1 MSQTTLN
8 HEATVEVV
16 NLRTCKD
23 FGTRVGDVRIDRAT
37 KWGNPFKISNGCS
50 RSQSIFLYENYFVKH
65 LLKDIEELRGARRL
79 GCWCKPLNCHGTV
92 ILDAIEREF
101 GGVRIDRFTLMQND

>member
-1 MSQTTLN
+1 MI
-8 HEATVEVV
+8 EVV
-16 NLRTCKD
+16 NMRNCRD
-23 FGTRVGDVRIDRAT
+23 FGTKEGDVRIDRAT
-37 KWGNPFKISNGCS
+37 KWGNPYKLSKTRS
-50 RSQSIFLYENYFVKH
+50 RDQSIRLYEDYFVKK

-101 GGVRIDRFTLMQND
+101 GGVRIDRFTLMQNDQTCS